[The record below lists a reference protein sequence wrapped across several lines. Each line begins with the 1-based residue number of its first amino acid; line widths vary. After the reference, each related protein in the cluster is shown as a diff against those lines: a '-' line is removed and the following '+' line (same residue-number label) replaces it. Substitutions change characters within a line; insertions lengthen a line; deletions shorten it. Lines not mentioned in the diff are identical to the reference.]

1 MFSGVL
7 EFLFFQLKEQHL
19 LQYVNAMGQAWDES
33 HTASL
38 GFPLME
44 RSLLVQGHKASSNA
58 PYLLNFHCIYLL
70 CVVLG

>member
-19 LQYVNAMGQAWDES
+19 LQYVSAMGQAWDKS

-44 RSLLVQGHKASSNA
+44 RSLLVRGGWTD
-58 PYLLNFHCIYLL
+58 LL
-70 CVVLG
+70 GSQAD